1 MSLDQANAFR
11 DYVSQN
17 EDVQKEIRSALMTES
32 AKVSEIAAK
41 HGFSFTSEEGQ
52 QAWDAMQSEVKN
64 LETKMPVGLGNINS
78 DSADGKRYVS
88 ERGPFSIQANHQM
101 KPTIP
106 LGTFEGKK
114 HVAENWDI
122 SRLLDDCDNKEKIC
136 EMLGEMLELAAS
148 GSSEHRLQMQEGE
161 NGMRLAHVWFGPN
174 FHLFRHSHPLGD
186 CTYYVAAGELTMGKR
201 RLKAGSTIF
210 VPNEMPYKFIAGPD
224 GVEVLEFR
232 SGGSIPGK
240 PKMKI
245 EETSLASI
253 QKIIDDYKANQ
264 HLWKIPPN
272 FSDTGH
278 VKPHEGSKQ
287 HTP

>member
-1 MSLDQANAFR
+1 MAHSGGF
-11 DYVSQN
+11 S
-17 EDVQKEIRSALMTES
+17 
-32 AKVSEIAAK
+32 IAASPVDSK
-41 HGFSFTSEEGQ
+41 GDNEKSCCGILRFTYKNLVWLKERFMPETAS
-52 QAWDAMQSEVKN
+52 AMQSEVKN
-64 LETKMPVGLGNINS
+64 LETEMAVGHGNINS

-210 VPNEMPYKFIAGPD
+210 VPNEMPYKFVAGPD

-287 HTP
+287 LAP

>member
-1 MSLDQANAFR
+1 
-11 DYVSQN
+11 
-17 EDVQKEIRSALMTES
+17 MTKTAS
-32 AKVSEIAAK
+32 V
-41 HGFSFTSEEGQ
+41 
-52 QAWDAMQSEVKN
+52 MQSEVKN
-64 LETKMPVGLGNINS
+64 LETEMAEGHGNINS
-78 DSADGKRYVS
+78 DSADGKRYIS

-210 VPNEMPYKFIAGPD
+210 VPNEMPYKFVAGPD

-253 QKIIDDYKANQ
+253 QKIIDDYRANQ

-287 HTP
+287 LAP

>member
-1 MSLDQANAFR
+1 MPETAS
-11 DYVSQN
+11 
-17 EDVQKEIRSALMTES
+17 
-32 AKVSEIAAK
+32 
-41 HGFSFTSEEGQ
+41 
-52 QAWDAMQSEVKN
+52 AMQSEVKN
-64 LETKMPVGLGNINS
+64 LETDMAVGHGNINS
-78 DSADGKRYVS
+78 DPADGKRYIS

-122 SRLLDDCDNKEKIC
+122 SRLMDDCDNKEKIC

-210 VPNEMPYKFIAGPD
+210 VPNEMPYKFVAGPD

-278 VKPHEGSKQ
+278 VRPHEANSLPHKK
-287 HTP
+287 